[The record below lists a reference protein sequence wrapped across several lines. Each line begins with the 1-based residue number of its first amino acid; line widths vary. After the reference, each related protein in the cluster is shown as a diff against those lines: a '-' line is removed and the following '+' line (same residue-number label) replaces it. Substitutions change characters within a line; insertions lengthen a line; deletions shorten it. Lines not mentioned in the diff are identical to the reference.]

1 MFIGLMFFVFV
12 FVFDFLGGPVPEKL
26 KSEAIK

>member
-1 MFIGLMFFVFV
+1 MFIGLMFFVF
-12 FVFDFLGGPVPEKL
+12 FVFFEFLGGPVPEKL